1 MEHTELLFFTII
13 ILFFL
18 DNLQSVEKSKMVN
31 ETALCELAQ
40 EFQLK
45 LKQTSHLGSF
55 DIAHSVVL
63 LLRKLVGKVNWI
75 NAKQLIE
82 CVKSLGNRI
91 YEENSFEV
99 ITNMVKRVSKLIK
112 EEYFEAIGTNKEGSS
127 SLQTILMANNQSC
140 DDLTVAVP
148 ALKSVVIDSINE
160 LISELETSRSNIALK
175 SSEYIHSNEIIMT
188 YGKSR
193 TVELFLK
200 KASLKRR
207 FSVIVAECAP
217 FFHGQELAKS
227 LAEHGIETTV
237 IPDTA
242 VFAIM
247 SRVNKVIIGAQ
258 TVYADGAIKATNGAE
273 SMALAA
279 KHHAVPVIVCSG
291 LFKLTP
297 KFICNQD
304 EKSSGDLASPE
315 LSLDLNCKPKD
326 FDFETISPTFTFIK
340 ADTVNLL
347 ITDVGG
353 NSPSYVYRLVAELY
367 EQDDDF

>member
-1 MEHTELLFFTII
+1 
-13 ILFFL
+13 
-18 DNLQSVEKSKMVN
+18 MVN
-31 ETALCELAQ
+31 NKTVLVEFVE
-40 EFQLK
+40 EFQAF
-45 LKQTSHLGSF
+45 LKQNIHLRSY
-55 DIAHSVVL
+55 DIARTVVL
-63 LLRKLVGKVNWI
+63 LLRKLIGKVSWTT
-75 NAKQLIE
+75 AKQLIGF
-82 CVKSLGNRI
+82 VKSLGDDL
-91 YEENSFEV
+91 FEV
-99 ITNMVKRVSKLIK
+99 KHSEVIINMAKRVTKLIR
-112 EEYFEAIGTNKEGSS
+112 EEYFEAIGTNTNNEGGS
-127 SLQTILMANNQSC
+127 SLQTILMANNQSS
-140 DDLTVAVP
+140 DDLTESVP
-148 ALKSVVIDSINE
+148 SLKSTVIDAVNE

-247 SRVNKVIIGAQ
+247 SRVNKVIMGAQ
-258 TVYADGAIKATNGAE
+258 TVYADGGIKTTNGAE

-297 KFICNQD
+297 KFFCNQD
-304 EKSSGDLASPE
+304 LQSFGEFASPE
-315 LSLDLNCKPKD
+315 LSLDFNSKPKD
-326 FDFETISPTFTFIK
+326 HDFETISPTFTYIK

-367 EQDDDF
+367 QQEDEF

>member
-1 MEHTELLFFTII
+1 MVMDQYKSDLLEL
-13 ILFFL
+13 
-18 DNLQSVEKSKMVN
+18 S
-31 ETALCELAQ
+31 Q
-40 EFQLK
+40 EFQSK
-45 LKQTSHLGSF
+45 IKQNSLIGSF
-55 DIAHSVVL
+55 DIAHTVVL
-63 LLRKLVGKVNWI
+63 LFRKVVGKVNWI
-75 NAKQLIE
+75 NAKELIE
-82 CVKSLGNRI
+82 CVRFLGKSLFEMNP
-91 YEENSFEV
+91 SEV
-99 ITNMVKRVSKLIK
+99 IINMVKRVSKLIR
-112 EEYFEAIGTNKEGSS
+112 EEYFGASGTNIEGSS
-127 SLQTILMANNQSC
+127 SLQTILMANNHSS
-140 DDLTVAVP
+140 DDLTLVVP
-148 ALKSVVIDSINE
+148 GLKSVVIDSINE

-200 KASLKRR
+200 KAFLKRK

-237 IPDTA
+237 IPDSA

-247 SRVNKVIIGAQ
+247 SRVNKVIIGAH
-258 TVYADGAIKATNGAE
+258 TVYADGGLKASNGAQ

-279 KHHAVPVIVCSG
+279 KHHAVPVIVCSA

-297 KFICNQD
+297 KFVNQ
-304 EKSSGDLASPE
+304 EHGGDFVSPE
-315 LSLDLNCKPKD
+315 LSLDFNMKPRD
-326 FDFETISPTFTFIK
+326 FDFETTTPKFTYIK
-340 ADTVNLL
+340 PDTVDLL

-367 EQDDDF
+367 QQEDDDF

>member
-1 MEHTELLFFTII
+1 
-13 ILFFL
+13 
-18 DNLQSVEKSKMVN
+18 MVN
-31 ETALCELAQ
+31 KAGLLEFVQ
-40 EFQLK
+40 EFQAT
-45 LKQTSHLGSF
+45 LKQSCHLGSF
-55 DIAHSVVL
+55 DIARSVVL
-63 LLRKLVGKVNWI
+63 LLRKLVGKVSWT
-75 NAKQLIE
+75 NAKQLID
-82 CVKSLGNRI
+82 CVKSLGNSLF
-91 YEENSFEV
+91 ESNPSEV
-99 ITNMVKRVSKLIK
+99 IINMVKRVSKLIR
-112 EEYFEAIGTNKEGSS
+112 EEYFEAIGTNNEGGS

-140 DDLTVAVP
+140 DDLTVHVP
-148 ALKSVVIDSINE
+148 NLKSAVIDSINE

-175 SSEYIHSNEIIMT
+175 ASEYIHSNEIIMT

-200 KASLKRR
+200 KASIRRR

-237 IPDTA
+237 ILDTA

-258 TVYADGAIKATNGAE
+258 TVYADGGIKATNGAE

-297 KFICNQD
+297 KFFCNQD
-304 EKSSGDLASPE
+304 QQSFGEFASPE
-315 LSLDLNCKPKD
+315 LSLDFNSKPKD
-326 FDFETISPTFTFIK
+326 FDFETISPTFTYIK

-367 EQDDDF
+367 QQEDEF